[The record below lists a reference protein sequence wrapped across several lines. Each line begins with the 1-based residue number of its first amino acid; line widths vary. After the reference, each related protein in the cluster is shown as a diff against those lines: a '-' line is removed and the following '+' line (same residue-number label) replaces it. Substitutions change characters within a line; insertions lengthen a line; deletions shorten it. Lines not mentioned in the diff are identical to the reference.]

1 MSSRSSTD
9 RPPVD
14 PSAGELILVGRIRR
28 PHGVRGAVVVESLSD
43 NPHRFQVGSRLDG
56 GPAGP
61 LTVERAQEHK
71 GALLVWFEE
80 VGDRDGA
87 EALRG
92 VDLAVPEREV
102 PEPEEGTWYQYQL
115 VGCRC
120 RDAAAGNLGTVR
132 DVVEDG
138 GGLLLLLEDDDGRRL
153 PVPFVA
159 AFLRRVDVE
168 AGEIDLALPPGLIEA
183 CAS

>member
-9 RPPVD
+9 QPAVD

-43 NPHRFQVGSRLDG
+43 NPQRFAAGSRLWTER
-56 GPAGP
+56 AGR
-61 LTVERAQEHK
+61 LTVERAQEHG
-71 GALLVWFEE
+71 GALLVWFET
-80 VGDRDGA
+80 VTDREAA

-92 VDLAVPEREV
+92 VELGVPESEV
-102 PEPEEGTWYQYQL
+102 PAPEEGTWYQFQL

-120 RDAAAGNLGTVR
+120 SDATAGELGTVR

-138 GGLLLLLEDDDGRRL
+138 GGLLLLVEDDAGRSL
-153 PVPFVA
+153 PVPFVR

-168 AGEIDLALPPGLIEA
+168 ARRIDLALPPGLIDA

>member
-9 RPPVD
+9 QPGTD
-14 PSAGELILVGRIRR
+14 PTAGELILVGRIRR
-28 PHGVRGAVVVESLSD
+28 PHGVHGAVVVESLSD
-43 NPHRFQVGSRLDG
+43 NPQRFAAGSRLWTDAG
-56 GPAGP
+56 GH
-61 LTVERAQEHK
+61 LTVERAQEHR
-71 GALLVWFEE
+71 GALLVWFETVE
-80 VGDRDGA
+80 DRDAA

-92 VDLAVPEREV
+92 AELSVPESEV
-102 PEPEEGTWYQYQL
+102 PAPEEGVWYQYQL

-120 RDAAAGNLGTVR
+120 HDAAAGELGTVLE
-132 DVVEDG
+132 VLEDG
-138 GGLLLLLEDDDGRRL
+138 GGLLLLVEDDAGRRL

-168 AGEIDLALPPGLIEA
+168 ARRIDLALPPGLIEA